1 MTETL
6 DEQSTRARVEAL
18 LLAAE
23 EPLSLDRFRDALPN
37 ATAEALHKVLRALEL
52 EYAGPDRGIHLVR
65 MSGGYQLRTN
75 PDPEIGQ
82 AIRKLFETRPV
93 RISRA
98 AMEAL
103 AIVAYRQPLTRAEI
117 DEIRGVNSSGVLQTL
132 QEVQLIEVVGRLD
145 DIGKPNLY
153 GTTPR
158 FLDFFG
164 LESIGDLPTLEAS
177 ELQALMEMHQQLEH
191 LEGEAQDDASD
202 EPAPS
207 HDESDEE
214 E

>member
-1 MTETL
+1 MTEIL
-6 DEQSTRARVEAL
+6 DEQTTRARVEAL

-23 EPLSLDRFRDALPN
+23 EPLSLDRFRDALPT
-37 ATAEALHKVLRALEL
+37 ASAEALHKVLRALEL
-52 EYAGPDRGIHLVR
+52 EYAGPHRGIHLVR

-103 AIVAYRQPLTRAEI
+103 AIIAYRQPLTRAEI

-164 LESIGDLPTLEAS
+164 LESIGELPTLEAS
-177 ELQALMEMHQQLEH
+177 ELQALIEMHNQLEH
-191 LEGEAQDDASD
+191 PEADVDIDHAPDELASPSDDQ
-202 EPAPS
+202 E
-207 HDESDEE
+207 
-214 E
+214 